1 MICPKCWKICK
12 RFFRITLK
20 LDGEPVWRW
29 SMCPVTPLDICR
41 SPLTT
46 RLTLLWRL
54 FRSPPWTL
62 LDGRVRIMRRKWSRR
77 WLYRLLD
84 LLQLFEHVCL
94 LKWVRDNSFSE
105 RICWQAGKTWRA
117 RACARHTCAN
127 MRRSTCAA
135 VCVDV
140 GVPGR
145 QMAMI
150 CLPVWGR

>member
-1 MICPKCWKICK
+1 
-12 RFFRITLK
+12 
-20 LDGEPVWRW
+20 
-29 SMCPVTPLDICR
+29 MCPVTPLDICR

-62 LDGRVRIMRRKWSRR
+62 LDGRVWIMRRKWSRR

-117 RACARHTCAN
+117 RACARHTCSNTLHLCGCLCRCWCAGAADGN
-127 MRRSTCAA
+127 DLLTC
-135 VCVDV
+135 VWEIT
-140 GVPGR
+140 GWLGR
-145 QMAMI
+145 WVKQSMMKYDS
-150 CLPVWGR
+150 CKQ